1 MIKNA
6 KPLNGSRLAVFF
18 FKAMQNP
25 SLFKLRNP
33 NFRMML
39 IRLTFRC
46 LCLFGHSRTAIAHRQ
61 IADIVF
67 VNLLFPAHFNGRSLM
82 MTWCIRRR
90 DTRGTTS
97 TDKHEYPNASIRF
110 GFSRNFVRKNF
121 SFLCSLALY
130 RGLITSSFR
139 PWLALPPGRNVSWQR
154 QNGKHSVH
162 EFYQRAQTES
172 FMMKEVRA

>member
-25 SLFKLRNP
+25 SFLS
-33 NFRMML
+33 
-39 IRLTFRC
+39 
-46 LCLFGHSRTAIAHRQ
+46 FGIPTSAWCSYGLHFVAFAYLATRERRFAHRQ

-67 VNLLFPAHFNGRSLM
+67 VNLRFPASFNGRSLM

-121 SFLCSLALY
+121 SSLCSLALY

-154 QNGKHSVH
+154 QNGKHDVH
-162 EFYQRAQTES
+162 EFY
-172 FMMKEVRA
+172 